1 MNYPQIVQRHKNSF
15 QLSWWINICQSKT
28 LNIPKEMDV
37 FYENVRTKAFKK
49 ANVQVFKGFKRI
61 PAKAKV
67 INQVCKI
74 CPLKTEREK
83 KNQLKRNLFLIAS
96 YKDIYI

>member
-1 MNYPQIVQRHKNSF
+1 
-15 QLSWWINICQSKT
+15 
-28 LNIPKEMDV
+28 MDV

-83 KNQLKRNLFLIAS
+83 KKPTGTKSFLNCIL
-96 YKDIYI
+96 